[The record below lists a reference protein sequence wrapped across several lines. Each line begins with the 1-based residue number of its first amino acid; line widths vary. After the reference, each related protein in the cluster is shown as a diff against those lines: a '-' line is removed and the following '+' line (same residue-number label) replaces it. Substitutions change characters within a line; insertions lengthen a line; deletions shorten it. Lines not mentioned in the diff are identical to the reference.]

1 MSSGPKYGH
10 IIGDGH
16 GARHLL
22 TTAEYYN
29 EKGGHFVSDQG
40 SGKMGLIDATSDI
53 IAGWADTGKLV
64 GYASNW
70 FLTVATSEALVMNG
84 KDNVFRIPAMSAVTT
99 ADIGKKY
106 NLAYSGTG
114 TTSSNFLQKVR
125 NTGTTV
131 ATGAVVE
138 VYDVDQVDIDNQT
151 LQVRLT
157 FNIA

>member
-40 SGKMGLIDATSDI
+40 SGKMGLCDATSDVI
-53 IAGWADTGKLV
+53 VGWADTGKLV
-64 GYASNW
+64 GYGSNW
-70 FLTVATSEALVMNG
+70 FLTVATSDALVIMG
-84 KDNVFRIPAMSAVTT
+84 HDNVFRVPAFNTVSIS
-99 ADIGKKY
+99 DIGKRY
-106 NLAYSGTG
+106 MLAYIGTST
-114 TTSSNFLQKVR
+114 TTSDFIQIVR

-131 ATGAVVE
+131 ALGKVE
-138 VYDVDQVDIDNQT
+138 VYDVDADDIANKT
-151 LQVRLT
+151 LQVK
-157 FNIA
+157 III